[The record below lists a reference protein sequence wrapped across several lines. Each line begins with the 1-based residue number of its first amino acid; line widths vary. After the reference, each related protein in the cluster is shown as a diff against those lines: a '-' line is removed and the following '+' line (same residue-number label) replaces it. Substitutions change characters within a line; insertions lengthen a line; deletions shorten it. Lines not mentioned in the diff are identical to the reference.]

1 MILENLYFW
10 SISNSDVIR
19 LDGSDLRLST
29 VTASGSRAVTTGVF
43 IRGKR
48 EKSRK
53 QNKHMKENTERWY
66 VTYSVS
72 VQSSSKSSPALTV
85 HQTLSSKVS
94 SFRYSFFFPSFPR
107 NTANGT
113 SPVASRRA
121 NSPVQQSN
129 SPDGFSP
136 KTKQ

>member
-29 VTASGSRAVTTGVF
+29 VTASGSRAATTGVF

-48 EKSRK
+48 EKSSK

-94 SFRYSFFFPSFPR
+94 SFRYSFF
-107 NTANGT
+107 
-113 SPVASRRA
+113 SPPL
-121 NSPVQQSN
+121 SPETEQTGL
-129 SPDGFSP
+129 PL
-136 KTKQ
+136 